1 MPSAADGYHPLDV
14 QASSMRGS
22 WAGAGSVTLAGLA
35 TRCSQSSRSATSV
48 RVKLSA
54 SEPIRPPSE
63 SFAALPP
70 SRRSTRQVMSP
81 HRPAPRVRHRAQ
93 RLPFVAA
100 AGLANLMLR
109 VLSFVGFFVMLA
121 IGINAFSRDSWWGT
135 ALQLVGALAI
145 GWFSLGLF
153 ERAAV
158 GSMDRVM
165 SGEATEEDEDARR
178 PRPRRRLRGSCP
190 AGTGA

>member
-14 QASSMRGS
+14 QANSMRGS

-81 HRPAPRVRHRAQ
+81 HRPAPRERPRAQ
-93 RLPFVAA
+93 RLPFRSGCWPCQSHAA
-100 AGLANLMLR
+100 CPVLRRLLCNARHRHQR
-109 VLSFVGFFVMLA
+109 VLEGFV
-121 IGINAFSRDSWWGT
+121 
-135 ALQLVGALAI
+135 VGDC
-145 GWFSLGLF
+145 F
-153 ERAAV
+153 
-158 GSMDRVM
+158 
-165 SGEATEEDEDARR
+165 TARR
-178 PRPRRRLRGSCP
+178 STCDRLVLARALRASSRRFDGQ
-190 AGTGA
+190 GYEWGGD